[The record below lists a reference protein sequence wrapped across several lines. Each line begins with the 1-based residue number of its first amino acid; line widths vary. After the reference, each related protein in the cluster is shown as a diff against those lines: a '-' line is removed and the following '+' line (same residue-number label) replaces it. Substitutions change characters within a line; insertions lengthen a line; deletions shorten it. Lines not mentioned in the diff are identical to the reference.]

1 MQEEQL
7 TLTVFQ
13 TMNFILV
20 AILLAQNSAFL
31 LQLTVGGKASNN
43 NDGIINFTYHHQ
55 LNSKTK
61 TLSNIIKVPLIHIPL
76 TLLYNIVAT
85 FATAFI
91 PKPLGSFSH
100 YFLRLLAKLKIDF
113 FFQKLKNQKPK
124 FQYSISDLINN

>member
-76 TLLYNIVAT
+76 TLLYNIAAT

-113 FFQKLKNQKPK
+113 FSQKLKNQKPK